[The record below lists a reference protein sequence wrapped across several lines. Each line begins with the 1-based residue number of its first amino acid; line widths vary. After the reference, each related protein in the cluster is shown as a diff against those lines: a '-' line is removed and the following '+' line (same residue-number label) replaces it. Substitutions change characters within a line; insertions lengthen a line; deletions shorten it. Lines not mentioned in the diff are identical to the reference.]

1 MSVTIILPGVIVRE
15 LRRRVEASGM
25 SLEEFIAEIAT
36 EDIDPS
42 ERAGRYVKAALELLD
57 QVRVE
62 LDRGNLRQASEKI
75 WGACALAV
83 KAYAYARDGRRIT
96 FHGELWRY
104 SEVLAGDLGDWVAA
118 SWAHANSMH
127 TNFYEGWA
135 TRWHVEK
142 ALRAVEKL
150 VKAIVEKVG

>member
-1 MSVTIILPGVIVRE
+1 MVFLPKVLVEELERRDKILDVGV
-15 LRRRVEASGM
+15 S
-25 SLEEFIAEIAT
+25 
-36 EDIDPS
+36 
-42 ERAGRYVKAALELLD
+42 ELLFSLVVGGSD
-57 QVRVE
+57 PEGSAKYLSGTFELLEQAKREVE
-62 LDRGNLRQASEKI
+62 GGDLRQASEKI

-96 FHGELWRY
+96 SHGELWRY